1 MTKVDFHILPSI
13 QEEDRLLYV
22 ARLTQKARKQSLD
35 VLIAVEDDLQKS
47 ALSERLWN
55 LSSESFLAHESVDDN
70 YCSIQ
75 ISTNDNCGQHHQV
88 LINLR
93 KQTPAYFSRFERLF
107 EVVSQEP
114 SILATSRER
123 YRFYKDRGYQL
134 SQHDLR
140 DRV

>member
-22 ARLTQKARKQSLD
+22 ARLTQKARSQSLN
-35 VLIAVEDDLQKS
+35 VLIAVEDGSHKS
-47 ALSERLWN
+47 ALSTALWN
-55 LSSESFLAHESVDDN
+55 LSSESFLAHESIEEN
-70 YCSIQ
+70 HCSIQ
-75 ISTNDNCGQHHQV
+75 ISENNNCGEHHQV

-93 KQTPAYFSRFERLF
+93 KQTPDYFSRFERVF

-114 SILATSRER
+114 SVLATSRER
-123 YRFYKDRGYQL
+123 YRFYKDRGYPL